1 MCKEGWC
8 VGLRKKGA
16 AWGWGEVS
24 EYLGGIEKM
33 RGETKILERE
43 GERGQAGSSEG
54 ALKSGG
60 RGVAGVFLQICHYII
75 KLICKN

>member
-16 AWGWGEVS
+16 AWGWGEMS

-54 ALKSGG
+54 A
-60 RGVAGVFLQICHYII
+60 
-75 KLICKN
+75 

>member
-1 MCKEGWC
+1 M
-8 VGLRKKGA
+8 
-16 AWGWGEVS
+16 S

-54 ALKSGG
+54 ALKNGG